1 MPVSEKHPDFELY
14 QRSWERT
21 RDAVRGTVAVK
32 SKKQLY
38 LPVPDAE
45 SYDERQGVN
54 TVRYKQYI
62 KRALFTNFTGR
73 TKNALVGAAFRKEP
87 SLELPSQ
94 LDYLAED
101 ATGDG
106 MGLVQ
111 LSKDEL
117 SNILETGRT
126 FLLVD
131 YPQAE
136 DGLSAEDVSR
146 LELRASII
154 PYTAEQVVNWKT
166 EVMAGRKLLTMV
178 VLAEQYAKSDDEFSH
193 ETDTQYRV
201 LRLRDEGYSQ
211 QLYRDDEEYSEEV
224 FPRKSDGSTWDEIP
238 GIFVGAKN
246 NDPTIDDAPLSD
258 IADVNIAHYQNS
270 ADYEESCFLT
280 GQPTLFITH
289 SLSVEQWREYNPNGI
304 KLGSRS
310 GFVLGETGGATLLQ
324 ANPNSLVL
332 EAMRAKEAA
341 MVAIG
346 ARIITDRAGNETA
359 EGARIR
365 FASENSVLGDIV
377 HNLSMGLQQCI
388 EWVGMFMGA
397 PESEVEF
404 EINREFYDKTVDPQM
419 LMSMVTLLD
428 RQILADQD
436 IFDRLKAA
444 GIIEGDRTLEDVR
457 QELGEANPLAGS
469 QEIEG
474 FGDTSEQELNRALA
488 ESLRRDS

>member
-1 MPVSEKHPDFELY
+1 MSVTDKHPDFDLY
-14 QRSWERT
+14 LKSWQRT
-21 RDAVRGTVAVK
+21 RDAVKGTVAVK
-32 SKKQLY
+32 AKKQEY

-45 SYDERQGVN
+45 SYDERQGVS

-87 SLELPSQ
+87 SLELPTQ
-94 LDYLAED
+94 LEYLEED

-106 MGLVQ
+106 LGLIQ

-136 DGLSAEDVSR
+136 EGLSAEDVSR
-146 LELRASII
+146 LDLRASII
-154 PYTAEQVVNWKT
+154 PYTAEQVINWKT
-166 EVMAGRKLLTMV
+166 SVMAGRKVLTLV
-178 VLAEQYAKSDDEFSH
+178 VLAEEYSKGDDEFSH
-193 ETDTQYRV
+193 DTDTQYRV
-201 LRLRDEGYSQ
+201 LRLREEGYSQ
-211 QLYRDDEEYSEEV
+211 QIYRDNEPYTVEV
-224 FPRKSDGSTWDEIP
+224 FPRKSDGTIWEEIP
-238 GIFVGAKN
+238 GIFVGSKN
-246 NDPTIDDAPLSD
+246 NDATIDDAPLSD

-280 GQPTLFITH
+280 GQPTLFLTH
-289 SLSVEQWREYNPNGI
+289 SLSMDQWLEYNPNGI

-310 GFVLGETGGATLLQ
+310 GFVLG
-324 ANPNSLVL
+324 
-332 EAMRAKEAA
+332 
-341 MVAIG
+341 
-346 ARIITDRAGNETA
+346 
-359 EGARIR
+359 
-365 FASENSVLGDIV
+365 DIV
-377 HNLSMGLQQCI
+377 QNLSMGIQKCV
-388 EWVGMFMGA
+388 EWVGEFMGA
-397 PESEVEF
+397 SDSEVEF

-444 GIIEGDRTLEDVR
+444 GIVEGDRTLEDIR
-457 QELGEANPLAGS
+457 AELGELNPLAGS
-469 QEIEG
+469 EEVVAG

-488 ESLRRDS
+488 ESLKREA